1 MWVCVCVFSIS
12 LRASRRPRLVR
23 FLRSRVWVSRLPIMR
38 SRVALMKVG
47 HLACERC
54 LGHCQVRS
62 PAGHGLSSSHGAAA
76 AFRRRFL
83 DPVMPAAEVRELQI
97 AHPASLESVVW
108 SKCFSAMHGHGDK
121 VLRRGLTS
129 LPSYG
134 YTLAT
139 TPKLRGRG

>member
-1 MWVCVCVFSIS
+1 
-12 LRASRRPRLVR
+12 
-23 FLRSRVWVSRLPIMR
+23 MR

-108 SKCFSAMHGHGDK
+108 PSVSALCTAMAIKYFEGG
-121 VLRRGLTS
+121 
-129 LPSYG
+129 
-134 YTLAT
+134 
-139 TPKLRGRG
+139 